1 MKHKVGDTVTI
12 RNDLKGG
19 TIYDRYLLSWWMV
32 EFIGYTTE
40 ITEVNEEE
48 QFYRLNIDEEVYR
61 WTDEMLESV

>member
-12 RNDLKGG
+12 RKDLNANV
-19 TIYDRYLLSWWMV
+19 RYGIDTLVDEMV

-40 ITEVNEEE
+40 IVEVNDDEK
-48 QFYRLNIDEEVYR
+48 FYSLAVDNEKWN

>member
-12 RNDLKGG
+12 RKDLKDG
-19 TIYDRYLLSWWMV
+19 TIYGRWLMGWWMV

-40 ITEVNEEE
+40 ITEVNKEE